1 MEGCAN
7 QCTSIIWKWSRG
19 LKILN
24 IEKLI
29 AFEKIIRAQEPALD
43 IWSTFLNEWYKYL
56 DILHFWRLYFSNAI
70 NFSIF
75 RIFRPLLHFQMI
87 DVHWFAQPSIPT
99 FTINFCMICTR
110 FCIVFCYMNMPSK
123 MDLLH
128 SNDSLF
134 LCILTALAHQPCPKI
149 SFFRWFDHPSSDFYI
164 FAWLTI
170 DHSIILFRL
179 AFRPFLHWFKLN
191 SLMPYSYTNIEALFP
206 EFTKHKSPMNQWQP
220 FFSSYLSEHWMALI
234 HKYISPRFLIN

>member
-29 AFEKIIRAQEPALD
+29 AFEKYRRQKCKI
-43 IWSTFLNEWYKYL
+43 SKYL
-56 DILHFWRLYFSNAI
+56 YHSFKNVDQMSNAGSCARIIFSNAI

-191 SLMPYSYTNIEALFP
+191 SLMP
-206 EFTKHKSPMNQWQP
+206 
-220 FFSSYLSEHWMALI
+220 FF
-234 HKYISPRFLIN
+234 FF